1 MTTATSMTKNII
13 CLLFAS
19 LCTISTHAEDKHR
32 QKVAHV
38 QSKVDSILDALI
50 KTRVDTNYI
59 ARPST
64 NWTLKVRTRG
74 YLKFVSLSGD
84 VADIGKFQSQI
95 NTPLKTTLGISAN
108 YRGISAALSVNPAKL
123 FGKNSSRNINLSY
136 YNNRYGADFSYS
148 NTDNLSNNVT
158 LGDSQ
163 FNLTLKD
170 SYLEQLT
177 ASAYYVFNGKRF
189 SYPAVFTHS
198 WIQRRS
204 AGSFLISASFY
215 KGKFES
221 SMDHKTNDPSFEKSI
236 TMKHVSIGGGYAYN
250 YVTNKGWLLHMSL
263 IPHII
268 VWHDYRYT
276 LAKDP
281 TTQLLLEK
289 KIPYKCPGMGGTGR
303 FGATY
308 NWKNYFTGFSS
319 VVQSSYVGIGN
330 QDMSAGN
337 TWMRVEVFWGLRL

>member
-1 MTTATSMTKNII
+1 MNKRYLITITI
-13 CLLFAS
+13 LLCHLSAVAQS
-19 LCTISTHAEDKHR
+19 ERK
-32 QKVAHV
+32 QKVQSV
-38 QSKVDSILDALI
+38 ISKVDCILDARQKI
-50 KTRVDTNYI
+50 RVDTIYI

-64 NWTLKVRTRG
+64 NWTIKVYGRG
-74 YLKFVSLSGD
+74 YGNFVSVNGD
-84 VADIGKFQSQI
+84 LAGVGSFQSKI
-95 NTPLKTTLGISAN
+95 NTPFKTTVGISAN
-108 YRGISAALSVNPAKL
+108 YRGLSAALSVDPTHL
-123 FGKNSSRNINLSY
+123 FKTNSSRDVNFSY

-170 SYLEQLT
+170 SYLEQLS

-221 SMDHKTNDPSFEKSI
+221 SMDHKTNDPSLEKSI

-263 IPHII
+263 VPHII

-289 KIPYKCPGMGGTGR
+289 KIPYKCPGIGGTGR

-308 NWKNYFTGFSS
+308 NWKNFFTGFNS
-319 VVQSSYVGIGN
+319 VIQSALTGVDN
-330 QDMSAGN
+330 KEMSAGD
-337 TWMRVEVFWGLRL
+337 TQWKTEVFWGLRL